1 MCASHDLPAM
11 TRSMTAR
18 RSRNNFARFVEAGF
32 NRPVRFNSDV
42 DVKGVLRFKGFR
54 RSIVYPS

>member
-1 MCASHDLPAM
+1 M
-11 TRSMTAR
+11 TRSMIAR